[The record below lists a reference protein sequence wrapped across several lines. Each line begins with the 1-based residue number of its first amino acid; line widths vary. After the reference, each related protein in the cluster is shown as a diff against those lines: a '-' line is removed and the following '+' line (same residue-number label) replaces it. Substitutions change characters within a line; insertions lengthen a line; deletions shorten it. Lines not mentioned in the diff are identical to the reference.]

1 MMDVELETNYVDL
14 GTNNVDLETN
24 AVELETNAADLEK
37 KDIELEMKFL
47 AVNNTTELKA
57 IVAKEKIVMG
67 PGRKNKTD
75 YINAIYSARHV
86 NNAFSC
92 IMCACCAHFLI
103 VVNICIYK
111 YYDVFAFRCEYN
123 IYVLLHAHSY
133 IIIIYYQ
140 LKELRI
146 QFT

>member
-1 MMDVELETNYVDL
+1 MICYSYSGPSMQH
-14 GTNNVDLETN
+14 NNSFKYHVGLIM
-24 AVELETNAADLEK
+24 VL
-37 KDIELEMKFL
+37 
-47 AVNNTTELKA
+47 
-57 IVAKEKIVMG
+57 
-67 PGRKNKTD
+67 KTD

-111 YYDVFAFRCEYN
+111 YYDVFALSFRCEYN